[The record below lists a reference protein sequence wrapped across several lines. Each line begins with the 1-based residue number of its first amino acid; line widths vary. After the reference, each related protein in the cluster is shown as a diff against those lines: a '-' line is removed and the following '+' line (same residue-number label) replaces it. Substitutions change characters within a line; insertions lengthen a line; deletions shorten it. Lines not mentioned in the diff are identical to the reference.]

1 MDGEGCGGCVLIS
14 AFPVC
19 CNLAEATFWRWQGQR
34 DLFLFFLFLPGLY
47 RDTSRQI
54 FFSRAEESY
63 GEIASRL
70 RGVEVCT
77 PG

>member
-1 MDGEGCGGCVLIS
+1 MWGLCFDS

-19 CNLAEATFWRWQGQR
+19 CNLAEAKFWRWQGQQ

-47 RDTSRQI
+47 RDTSRQ
-54 FFSRAEESY
+54 FFSRAGERY

-70 RGVEVCT
+70 CGVEVCT